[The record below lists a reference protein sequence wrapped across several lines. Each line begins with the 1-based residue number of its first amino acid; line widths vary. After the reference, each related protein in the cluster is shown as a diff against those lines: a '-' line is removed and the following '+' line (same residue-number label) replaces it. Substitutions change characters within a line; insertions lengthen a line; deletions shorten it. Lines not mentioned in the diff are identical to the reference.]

1 MQYTERVLESTPS
14 TTPRYPV
21 RLVALRTGLTPHVLR
36 AWERRY
42 GVVSPTRSEG
52 GQRLYSE
59 LDIER
64 LLRLRRL
71 TERGHAIGRLAALV
85 LSELARLEEETPAAT
100 APMET
105 ESVTTAA
112 SAALEATRRLDA
124 VELQAVLERAAMTL
138 GVPVFLDHV
147 VSPLLVQIGQ
157 RWSDRSVSVAQEHMA
172 SGVIRRVLGWLL
184 RLYEVRNGAP
194 RVVVTT
200 PPLHAHEFG
209 ALMAAACAAAEGWN
223 VTYLGPDLPVTDLV
237 GAVAMSGARAVAL
250 SAVYQPEGGDL
261 LEALRETRARLPPS
275 VALVVGGSGA
285 LQIRA
290 EAEAAGARV
299 VGSLAEFRSV
309 LPRLAEEPVR

>member
-1 MQYTERVLESTPS
+1 M
-14 TTPRYPV
+14 
-21 RLVALRTGLTPHVLR
+21 LR

-71 TERGHAIGRLAALV
+71 TERGHAIGRLAGLA
-85 LSELARLEEETPAAT
+85 LSELARLEEETPALA
-100 APMET
+100 APGET

-147 VSPLLVQIGQ
+147 VSPLLVQI
-157 RWSDRSVSVAQEHMA
+157 
-172 SGVIRRVLGWLL
+172 SGARATLGLGGAGAHGLRVIRRVLGWLL

-200 PPLHAHEFG
+200 PPLHAHE
-209 ALMAAACAAAEGWN
+209 
-223 VTYLGPDLPVTDLV
+223 
-237 GAVAMSGARAVAL
+237 
-250 SAVYQPEGGDL
+250 
-261 LEALRETRARLPPS
+261 
-275 VALVVGGSGA
+275 
-285 LQIRA
+285 
-290 EAEAAGARV
+290 
-299 VGSLAEFRSV
+299 LA
-309 LPRLAEEPVR
+309 P